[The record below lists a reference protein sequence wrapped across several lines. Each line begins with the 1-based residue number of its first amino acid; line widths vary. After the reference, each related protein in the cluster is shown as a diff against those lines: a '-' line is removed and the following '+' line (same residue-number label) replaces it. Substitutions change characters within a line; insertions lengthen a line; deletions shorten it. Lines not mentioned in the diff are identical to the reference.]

1 MTPTELLTD
10 AFTRIPRLVHASV
23 EGLEPSQLRERLDP
37 DANPV
42 GWLVWHL
49 TRVED
54 HHVSEIAGRPQA
66 WVAEG
71 WAERFGRPAD
81 PSDVGYGHTSEQ
93 VAGFDPIGADLLVEY
108 HDRVAA
114 RTFEWLRDDDGADLD
129 RVIDVRWDP
138 PVTVG
143 VRLVSVIGD
152 CLQHVGQAA
161 FVRGI
166 LLRRE

>member
-1 MTPTELLTD
+1 MTSVELLTD
-10 AFTRIPRLVHASV
+10 SFTRIPRLVRATV
-23 EGLEPSQLRERLDP
+23 EGLQPAQLRERLDP

-42 GWLVWHL
+42 GWLIWHL

-54 HHVSEIAGRPQA
+54 DHVSEIAGRPQA
-66 WVAEG
+66 WVGEG
-71 WAERFGRPAD
+71 WAERFGRAAD
-81 PSDVGYGHTSEQ
+81 PSDTGYGHSSAQ
-93 VAGFDPIGADLLVEY
+93 VAGFDPVSADLLVEY

-114 RTFEWLRDDDGADLD
+114 RTFEGLQGAGDEDLD

-143 VRLVSVIGD
+143 VRFVSVIGD

-161 FVRGI
+161 FVKGV
-166 LLRRE
+166 LLRRL